1 MSEISEERAREAA
14 RIFRNAVEWTKEYG
28 ERPAL
33 SDAAKRVMDSA
44 THASAVMSK
53 WAIEEL
59 SRRDAAQAARQQP
72 ITPEWCLTNGA
83 HRSAEWYWFDDGV
96 SKGMTRY
103 EKSPDVLNGVW
114 SFLWMPPAVMKATL
128 HSLSGFF
135 NSVNTGFGVTGT
147 KISERIPSTVVKFIT
162 TPPIVHLQPPWG

>member
-96 SKGMTRY
+96 SIRPIAGGKWLVVVNSRMLDWSAECVGQVEDLR
-103 EKSPDVLNGVW
+103 KALRGGV
-114 SFLWMPPAVMKATL
+114 
-128 HSLSGFF
+128 
-135 NSVNTGFGVTGT
+135 
-147 KISERIPSTVVKFIT
+147 
-162 TPPIVHLQPPWG
+162 